1 MVSVMPRVCYTRLIH
16 DSCSL
21 KYADVNKSHATTIG
35 DFITFELLDEA
46 AALRC
51 FHRNCV
57 CVHGPAGRGL

>member
-1 MVSVMPRVCYTRLIH
+1 MVSVMPRVCYTSLFL

-21 KYADVNKSHATTIG
+21 KYADVNKSHGTTIR
-35 DFITFELLDEA
+35 DFITLELEA